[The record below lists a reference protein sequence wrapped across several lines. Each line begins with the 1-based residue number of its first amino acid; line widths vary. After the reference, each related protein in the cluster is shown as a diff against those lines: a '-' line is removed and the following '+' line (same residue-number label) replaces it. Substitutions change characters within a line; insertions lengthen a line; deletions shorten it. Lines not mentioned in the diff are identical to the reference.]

1 MFSIL
6 DILKK
11 SKQEKKRIELEAAS
25 GNNPDLGSNEGAPAP
40 GSEEKP
46 AAGFL
51 IGKDNVNLSSV
62 LTKEIIN
69 ENARLLGEHYKEA
82 HELALQIY
90 SSDLKNF
97 PEFKAKVSSLIERM
111 TALISIGTKESLRFS
126 LSDYPENDNYLAY
139 HIVNVCFLSLEIGRV
154 MGYDRAALL
163 DLGMAAFLH
172 DIGMTRYAELV
183 NKTEALN
190 ADEHKRIKQHPQA
203 GLDILNQFSQEFPLR
218 VFDAISQE
226 HEHLDGSGYP
236 KGLKAEE
243 ISEYP
248 QIIGVVDAY
257 EAMTHRRPYRKKY
270 TPAYAINVI
279 LNNKKSFSPKVIKVL
294 IETFGIFPAGFLVRL
309 NTKETALV
317 YKNNPTSPLRPQ
329 IRVMFDQEGKELK
342 DVKIVDLL
350 TTPLLYIDECLEYF
364 KKPNGE

>member
-11 SKQEKKRIELEAAS
+11 SKQEKKRLESETAA
-25 GNNPDLGSNEGAPAP
+25 GVNICPDGQEGSSVAAPAERSAP
-40 GSEEKP
+40 
-46 AAGFL
+46 GFL
-51 IGKDNVNLSSV
+51 IGRDNVNLSSV
-62 LTKEIIN
+62 LTKELIN
-69 ENARLLGEHYKEA
+69 ENARLLEELYKEA
-82 HELALQIY
+82 YSLARQVY

-97 PEFKAKVSSLIERM
+97 PEFKLKVSSLVDKM
-111 TALISIGTKESLRFS
+111 VALISVGTKESLRFS
-126 LSDYPENDNYLAY
+126 LADYPENDNYIAY
-139 HIVNVCFLSLEIGRV
+139 HIVNVCFMSLEMARA

-172 DIGMTRYAELV
+172 DIGMTRYADII
-183 NKTEALN
+183 NKAEELN
-190 ADEHKRIKQHPQA
+190 ADDHQRIKQHPQA

-226 HEHLDGSGYP
+226 HEHMDGSGYP
-236 KGLKAEE
+236 KGLKSGG

-248 QIIGVVDAY
+248 QIIAVVDMY

-279 LNNKKSFSPKVIKVL
+279 LNNKKAFSSRVIKAL
-294 IETFGIFPAGFLVRL
+294 IESFGIFPAGFLVRL

-317 YKNNPTSPLRPQ
+317 YKNNPSSPLRPQ
-329 IRVMFDQEGKELK
+329 IRVMFDQEGKDLK
-342 DVKIVDLL
+342 DIKVVDLL
-350 TTPLLYIDECLEYF
+350 TTPLLYIEECLEYF
-364 KKPNGE
+364 KRPNGE